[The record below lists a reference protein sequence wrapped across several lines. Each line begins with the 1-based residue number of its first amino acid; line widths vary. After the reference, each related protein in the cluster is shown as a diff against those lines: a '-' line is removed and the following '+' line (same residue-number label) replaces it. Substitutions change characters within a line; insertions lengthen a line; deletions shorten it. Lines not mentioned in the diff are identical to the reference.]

1 MLMAVLGLTSSFVTT
16 WYGPAVAEFKIEFSG
31 NPYDPAEND
40 VRVKFTAPDGKA
52 EERLAF
58 YTGNGSWKS
67 VLVTKTPGTY
77 TPTLLRNGK
86 PSIQAPTTRTVQ
98 ATESIAKGFV
108 KKRDTGFI
116 FDDGSTYVPL
126 GFNLSWQNG
135 DLPPMTESLKKMGEN
150 GTNWTRIWACH
161 WDGKNPWW
169 PVEGTVKDGEFN
181 PPALEKWDSLLTASE
196 THGQYAQF
204 VLFHHGQWTTRV
216 NPNWQDNPWNTAKG
230 GFLKDPGDF
239 FTNPEA
245 KRRAKNWLRYAVA
258 RYGHYQ
264 SVMCWEL
271 FNEVEWVEA
280 RYQDRWPDI
289 AAWHGEMADY
299 LRSIDPYNHLVTSSS
314 DPIPAVEEAFY
325 AKMDYYQ
332 PHTYPANVLAAI
344 GKRKFPTDKPGFFG
358 EFGPP
363 DGPDYKQGIRDGI
376 YGGLLAGHAGA
387 GQYWYWDRV
396 EKDNLYPIFARA
408 AAFMKAANF
417 GNHRTAAPVSIR
429 TNSGQNVDLS
439 FRPGIGWGKSRMG
452 TFNLPADWEKE
463 GEVSSYLIGATGGN
477 KAMYVPIEFKFRLAE
492 PGTARFRIASA
503 SKGGA
508 SLRISVNGA
517 EAYKRDFP
525 AGENET
531 RVPEPIELALPKGDV
546 SVKVENLGAD
556 WVNFSSFSLPGLA
569 DSAKA
574 HGLSEG
580 SWAAVRLLAKPGSK
594 VTLGGLPLLDGT
606 YTVQSLDLAATAE
619 NTSTVTVKNGNAEI
633 QPKYAETGLVF
644 RKSG

>member
-1 MLMAVLGLTSSFVTT
+1 M
-16 WYGPAVAEFKIEFSG
+16 
-31 NPYDPAEND
+31 
-40 VRVKFTAPDGKA
+40 
-52 EERLAF
+52 
-58 YTGNGSWKS
+58 
-67 VLVTKTPGTY
+67 
-77 TPTLLRNGK
+77 
-86 PSIQAPTTRTVQ
+86 
-98 ATESIAKGFV
+98 
-108 KKRDTGFI
+108 
-116 FDDGSTYVPL
+116 
-126 GFNLSWQNG
+126 
-135 DLPPMTESLKKMGEN
+135 
-150 GTNWTRIWACH
+150 
-161 WDGKNPWW
+161 
-169 PVEGTVKDGEFN
+169 
-181 PPALEKWDSLLTASE
+181 
-196 THGQYAQF
+196 
-204 VLFHHGQWTTRV
+204 
-216 NPNWQDNPWNTAKG
+216 
-230 GFLKDPGDF
+230 
-239 FTNPEA
+239 
-245 KRRAKNWLRYAVA
+245 
-258 RYGHYQ
+258 
-264 SVMCWEL
+264 
-271 FNEVEWVEA
+271 
-280 RYQDRWPDI
+280 
-289 AAWHGEMADY
+289 
-299 LRSIDPYNHLVTSSS
+299 VTSSS

-477 KAMYVPIEFKFRLAE
+477 KAMYVPLEFKFRLAE

-531 RVPEPIELALPKGDV
+531 RVPEPIELALPKGNV

-569 DSAKA
+569 DAAKA

-606 YTVQSLDLAATAE
+606 YTVQCLDLAADAE
-619 NTSTVTVKNGNAEI
+619 TTTTVTVKNGNAEV